1 MATESRTLTDTSSD
15 QKFGIVANLGSDS
28 RLSDAG
34 SLAVG
39 RVFQS
44 EIEISV
50 AERTVVLLPS
60 GWHYITP

>member
-1 MATESRTLTDTSSD
+1 MVEAGEQSN
-15 QKFGIVANLGSDS
+15 IVGARSCSPIS